1 MTPPTGQAG
10 SAPLGATIIP
20 LGRRP
25 SMAGHGGLTM
35 TVSMPMVEVG
45 ALRVLSVDDGVGGV
59 TPAQLFDAGGAPP
72 GSDAGWERDEHRA
85 FLDGEGRLEM
95 PVGAFVVRT
104 GDRTILVDAGYGP
117 EPPATVDG
125 GASLIAHLAAHGLA
139 PHEITDVVL
148 THLHADHIG
157 WTAIDGAPTFPRAV

>member
-1 MTPPTGQAG
+1 MMP
-10 SAPLGATIIP
+10 
-20 LGRRP
+20 
-25 SMAGHGGLTM
+25 LTM

-45 ALRVLSVDDGVGGV
+45 ALRVLSVDDGVGRV
-59 TPAQLFDAGGAPP
+59 APAQLFAAGGAPP

-117 EPPATVDG
+117 EPPATVEG
-125 GASLIAHLAAHGLA
+125 GASLLGHLAAHGLA
-139 PHEITDVVL
+139 PHDVTDVDEALARRTQVRIAREIE
-148 THLHADHIG
+148 ADG
-157 WTAIDGAPTFPRAV
+157 TPVVGAHFAGLAVGRLLPAEGRPQWVRD